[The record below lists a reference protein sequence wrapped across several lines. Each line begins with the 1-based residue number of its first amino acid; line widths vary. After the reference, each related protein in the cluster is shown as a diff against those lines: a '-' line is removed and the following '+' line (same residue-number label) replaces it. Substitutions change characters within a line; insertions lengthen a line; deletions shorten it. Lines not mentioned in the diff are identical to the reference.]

1 MQNLNPQEINIL
13 QDFYSRLNQ
22 CKDNQEL
29 MSLSPKAFIDKKI
42 SERIIKKIDEKEP
55 QRSNETIET
64 GEDSF
69 HFKEPQKNN
78 KNRLIVPKLKVLE
91 ETLKSEKENFSK
103 ENIKENEKKSIDKK
117 KRTLSSKKANTKN
130 DYQQPE
136 KDKKKLSEH
145 GKEINEKKSNK
156 K

>member
-22 CKDNQEL
+22 CKENQEL
-29 MSLSPKAFIDKKI
+29 MSLSPKTFIDKKI
-42 SERIIKKIDEKEP
+42 SERITNKIDDKEP
-55 QRSNETIET
+55 QKFNEITET

-69 HFKEPQKNN
+69 HFKEPQKAN

-91 ETLKSEKENFSK
+91 ETFKSEKENFSNENLK
-103 ENIKENEKKSIDKK
+103 EIEKKSIDKK
-117 KRTLSSKKANTKN
+117 NRTFSSKKTNIKSN
-130 DYQQPE
+130 DQQPE
-136 KDKKKLSEH
+136 KDKKKPEH